1 MDKPQ
6 QTQALLGLDIGF
18 VNTRAAYIG
27 IKEEKYRLQGVEI
40 APTSLGPGLHLGT
53 GAGSAMRQLQNEH
66 RLNILNP
73 AGRLMMPIDTTGKGV
88 DRLAMVLSAGP
99 WLKTVLMGLTSSGS
113 MAAGK
118 ALIASLPLDLSAAF
132 GLADLMDEQCIID
145 DLVRLR
151 PEVLIITGGE
161 DAGAEKTVNRWLSIA
176 HVFCSLLRESERPV
190 IIYAGNPLLES
201 TVKRMLEPLTTL
213 KLLPNLQPE
222 HGELDL
228 VPSQVVLD
236 QEILRIWRRRVPG
249 FSDLHQMSKALI
261 GTKSFMLSR
270 MVRYLGQTRNSD
282 PKRIHKNG
290 VLALDLGGGCTTLSV
305 GFEGKTGTLTQRTTM
320 SSDLPAVDEPMLQ
333 RIQQWSSVPVTL
345 QEVSQWLF
353 NTSIHNSV
361 VPETSVEL
369 ALAQAYAR
377 VKIQDTAAK
386 LSGHHSWFPYSHDQG
401 LSGHFEPIIASGA
414 VLTQAPT
421 PGQTMLMLLDGLQ
434 PRGITTM
441 VLDKNHILPIMGV
454 VGGEDPIIPIQIL
467 ESNAFQNLG
476 SVVVP
481 ISDAPEGETILRIM
495 VRTNTG
501 KDYEVEIH
509 QGTLRR
515 IVIPADVSAVLELE
529 PARHT
534 DIGFGGSGVGGRL
547 KVYGGVSGVI
557 IDARGRP
564 LHLPQDQEVR
574 IAKLGQWLDTLG
586 G

>member
-18 VNTRAAYIG
+18 VNTRAAYVG
-27 IKEEKYRLQGVEI
+27 IKEEKYRLQGMEI

-53 GAGSAMRQLQNEH
+53 GAGSAMRQLQNEYH
-66 RLNILNP
+66 LNILNP
-73 AGRLMMPIDTTGKGV
+73 AGRLLMPIDTTGKGV

-99 WLKTVLMGLTSSGS
+99 WLKTALMGLTSSGS
-113 MAAGK
+113 MAAGR
-118 ALIASLPLDLSAAF
+118 ALIASLPLTLSKAY
-132 GLADLMDEQCIID
+132 GLADMMDEPGVID
-145 DLVRLR
+145 DLVSLR
-151 PEVLIITGGE
+151 PEVLIIAGGE

-176 HVFCSLLRESERPV
+176 RVFCNLLLESERPV

-201 TVKRMLEPLTTL
+201 AVKRMLEPLTTL

-222 HGELDL
+222 LGEMDL
-228 VPSQVVLD
+228 VPTQVVLD
-236 QEILRIWRRRVPG
+236 QEILRIWRRCVPG

-261 GTKSFMLSR
+261 GTKSFMLGR
-270 MVRYLGQTRNSD
+270 MVRYLSQTRKSD
-282 PKRIHKNG
+282 PKQIHKNG
-290 VLALDLGGGCTTLSV
+290 VLALDLGGGCTTVSV
-305 GFEGKTGTLTQRTTM
+305 GIDGQTGTINHRATM
-320 SSDLPAVDEPMLQ
+320 SSDLTAVDEPMLK
-333 RIQQWSSVPVTL
+333 RIQQRSSEPVTL
-345 QEVSQWLF
+345 QEVAQWF
-353 NTSIHNSV
+353 INVSIHNSV
-361 VPETSVEL
+361 VPETTVEL
-369 ALAQAYAR
+369 ALTQAYAR
-377 VKIQDTAAK
+377 VKIQDAAVK
-386 LSGHHSWFPYSHDQG
+386 LNTHHSWFTYSRYDG

-441 VLDKNHILPIMGV
+441 VLDQNHILPLMGV
-454 VGGEDPIIPIQIL
+454 VGGEDPIMPVQIL

-481 ISDAPEGETILRIM
+481 VSDASEGETILRVM

-515 IVIPADVSAVLELE
+515 IVIPAEVSAVLELE
-529 PARHT
+529 PERHT
-534 DIGFGGSGVGGRL
+534 DIGFGGRGVGGRL
-547 KVYGGVSGVI
+547 KVFGGVLGVI

-564 LHLPQDQEVR
+564 LRVPQDEEAR
-574 IAKLGQWLDTLG
+574 ITKLRQWLDTLG